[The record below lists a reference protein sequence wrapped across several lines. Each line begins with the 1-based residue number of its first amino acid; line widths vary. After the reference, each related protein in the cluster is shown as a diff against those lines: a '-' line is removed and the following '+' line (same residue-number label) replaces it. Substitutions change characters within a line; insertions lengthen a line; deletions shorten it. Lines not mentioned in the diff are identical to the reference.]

1 MTKAHLLG
9 CLALLSGCH
18 SAQEASPEAAYRTFA
33 AAANR
38 GDDAVAFARLT
49 SASQRALRGR
59 LAGLSAASG
68 GSLREEA
75 PSIVFRAGRGA
86 PITAVQV
93 LKKEQDRATVAVST
107 GEATGEVTLR
117 REDGEWRV
125 EFPVA
130 PP

>member
-1 MTKAHLLG
+1 MTKPHLLG
-9 CLALLSGCH
+9 CLALLAGCH
-18 SAQEASPEAAYRTFA
+18 TPQDDSPEAAYRAFA
-33 AAANR
+33 AAANK

-49 SASQRALRGR
+49 TASQQVLHRR

-68 GSLREEA
+68 GSLREDPA
-75 PSIVFRAGRGA
+75 ALVFRAGRGA

-107 GEATGEVTLR
+107 GEQTREVTLR
-117 REDGEWRV
+117 REGGEWRV
-125 EFPVA
+125 EFPIG